1 MKPLYKCQACK
12 RAPCSLID
20 NGLKWCSACWLANA
34 LGGKRSISLNVK
46 LGKINNI
53 APLETSESSTI

>member
-1 MKPLYKCQACK
+1 MKSLYKCQSCK

-34 LGGKRSISLNVK
+34 LGGK

-53 APLETSESSTI
+53 VPLETSESSTI

>member
-20 NGLKWCSACWLANA
+20 KGLTWCASCWLADA
-34 LGGKRSISLNVK
+34 LGGK